1 MCLKRSQGYL
11 ANEFRFTGPKI
22 TLSEDDLTD
31 EQQEALKIEGLE
43 VNIEPHGTGDTQD
56 AAISKDIET
65 S

>member
-1 MCLKRSQGYL
+1 L

-22 TLSEDDLTD
+22 TLSEDELTD

-43 VNIEPHGTGDTQD
+43 VNIEPHGTDGTQD
-56 AAISKDIET
+56 APSSKDIER

>member
-1 MCLKRSQGYL
+1 L

-22 TLSEDDLTD
+22 TLSEDELTD
-31 EQQEALKIEGLE
+31 EQQETLKIDGLE

-56 AAISKDIET
+56 AAISKDIER